1 MNIAIHRFRGFDS
14 NENTS
19 TGLKNALLAGVKY
32 FEFDVRLTS
41 DRVAV
46 VNHDHSTENQFNSI
60 FDITKSKYHDIREI
74 KYKQSSAPGIMT
86 LEECL
91 DIFKKGKKDQSK
103 IFIDIKDF
111 GEEEKIYQMLSMRSL
126 LDHSV
131 IVSWL
136 PEVLFSFHRI
146 DTKLPLC
153 FSHNLIQNPIKYFA
167 QKIGYGNQ
175 NIKSLLGQCLTPFN
189 RNLSK
194 TLLNTKFYF
203 DDYNHLEL
211 KQKFLPGHL
220 PDSEHTLS
228 GPVTGR
234 LLEVILIS
242 KGFVCIYFKD
252 IPAGYKQLYQNS
264 PGIIPYSINSKK
276 EIDKFLL
283 KIKPDFILS
292 DVPALVSKFE

>member
-1 MNIAIHRFRGFDS
+1 MNIATHRFRGFDS

-19 TGLKNALLAGVKY
+19 IGFLNALSKGVKY
-32 FEFDVRLTS
+32 FEFDVRITT
-41 DRVAV
+41 DRIPV
-46 VNHDHSTENQFNSI
+46 VNHDHSTENQFQSI
-60 FDITKSKYHDIREI
+60 VDITKSKYHEIREI
-74 KYKQSSAPGIMT
+74 KYKHSSAPGIMT

-146 DTKLPLC
+146 DPKLPLC

-175 NIKSLLGQCLTPFN
+175 NIKSLLGRCLTPFN
-189 RNLSK
+189 KNLSK
-194 TLLNTKFYF
+194 ILLNTKFYF
-203 DDYNHLEL
+203 DDYNKLEL
-211 KQKFLPGHL
+211 KQEFKPGHL

-234 LLEVILIS
+234 LLEVLLKS
-242 KGFVCIYFKD
+242 KGFVCIYYKD
-252 IPAGYKQLYQNS
+252 IPDNYKQLYRIT
-264 PGIIPYSINSKK
+264 PGLIPYSINSKS
-276 EIDKFLL
+276 EIDKFIL

-292 DVPALVSKFE
+292 DVPALVSKF

>member
-1 MNIAIHRFRGFDS
+1 MNIATHRFRGFDS

-19 TGLKNALLAGVKY
+19 IGFLNALSKGVKY
-32 FEFDVRLTS
+32 FEFDVRITT
-41 DRVAV
+41 DRIPV
-46 VNHDHSTENQFNSI
+46 VNHDHSTENQFQSI
-60 FDITKSKYHDIREI
+60 VDITKSKYHEIREI
-74 KYKQSSAPGIMT
+74 KYKHSSAPGIMT
-86 LEECL
+86 LEKCL
-91 DIFKKGKKDQSK
+91 DLFKKGKKDQSK

-136 PEVLFSFHRI
+136 PEVLFSFHRV
-146 DTKLPLC
+146 DPKLPLC

-175 NIKSLLGQCLTPFN
+175 NIKSLLGWCLTPFN
-189 RNLSK
+189 KNLSK
-194 TLLNTKFYF
+194 ILLNTKFYF
-203 DDYNHLEL
+203 DDYNKLEL
-211 KQKFLPGHL
+211 KQEIKPGHL

-234 LLEVILIS
+234 LLEVILKS
-242 KGFVCIYFKD
+242 KGFVCVNYKD
-252 IPAGYKQLYQNS
+252 IPDNYKQLYKIT
-264 PGIIPYSINSKK
+264 PGLIPYSINSKS
-276 EIDKFLL
+276 EIDKFIL

-292 DVPALVSKFE
+292 DVPALVSKF